1 MDRVHGGGA
10 RPKGT
15 AVAHGRTAK
24 RRRRTATSNRRR
36 AGEDDGGG
44 LTVYCGREVT
54 DSDRDDVNREKK
66 AGAVIGASGAVVEL
80 MVVVA

>member
-24 RRRRTATSNRRR
+24 RWRRIATSNRRR
-36 AGEDDGGG
+36 AVAREAMEGKGGG
-44 LTVYCGREVT
+44 EGDAYRATRQRREMAEGGRW
-54 DSDRDDVNREKK
+54 R
-66 AGAVIGASGAVVEL
+66 
-80 MVVVA
+80 